1 VFMTERRG
9 PLRGADRRRQ
19 EVLLALLRAVCEEKG
34 FHQTDIANALGHPQS
49 FVSKYESGARRLD
62 LLELKDVCDAVGVDL
77 ADFINRFEQALNQFE
92 EPGSTGRVKRQKP
105 RREK

>member
-1 VFMTERRG
+1 MTERRG

-19 EVLLALLRAVCEEKG
+19 EVLLALLRAVREEKG

-77 ADFINRFEQALNQFE
+77 ADFINRFQDALNETE
-92 EPGSTGRVKRQKP
+92 ESKSNRLSPMQRKSAKKS
-105 RREK
+105 

>member
-1 VFMTERRG
+1 MTERRG

-19 EVLLALLRAVCEEKG
+19 ELLLVLLRAVREEKG

-77 ADFINRFEQALNQFE
+77 ADFVNRFEKALNQLE
-92 EPGSTGRVKRQKP
+92 EPGSTARITRQKP
-105 RREK
+105 GREE